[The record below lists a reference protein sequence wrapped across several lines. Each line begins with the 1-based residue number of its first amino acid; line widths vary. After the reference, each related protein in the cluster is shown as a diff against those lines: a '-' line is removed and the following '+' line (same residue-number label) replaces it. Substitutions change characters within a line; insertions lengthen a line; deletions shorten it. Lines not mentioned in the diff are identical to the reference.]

1 LKKLHRF
8 ILISYIGPLFLAFF
22 IVVFLL
28 LMQFLWKYI
37 DDLAGK
43 GLSASI
49 ISELLLYASA
59 SMVPMA
65 LPLAILL
72 SSLMTF
78 GNMGEHYELIAMK
91 SSGISLQRVMAPLVV
106 LVFFISI
113 FAFFFFNNVM
123 PFANLKMMSLLYDVQ
138 QKRPEFQIREGIFYA
153 GIENY
158 SIKVGEKDNRTNR
171 LQDIKI
177 YDHSE
182 GKGNTSVTTADS
194 GYMKMT
200 ADSNLVLEL
209 YNGYTYNEMSDHRV
223 RNRKNYPARRD
234 HFEEQ
239 KIILSMTGFQFN
251 RTDETLFKG
260 GYKMMNVK
268 QLRKAIDSLNG
279 DFASDKNQFT
289 RDLLLSSYFKGD
301 KAFKKSLDK
310 DTAQSLKPR
319 LKKINTYAIYDT
331 LSIQQ
336 KRSVLD
342 QSLNLVRATRS
353 HIVAQKDNFYGKVK
367 RIRKHEIE
375 LHRKLTLSFAC
386 FIFFFIGAPLGA
398 IIRRGGL
405 GMPVVVSVVFF
416 LLYYVIS
423 LTGEKLVREDIMPVY
438 EGMWISSFILL
449 PLGVYLTYK
458 ATTDAAI
465 LNIDTYINFF
475 KKIAGFMRIR
485 DWFNFE

>member
-1 LKKLHRF
+1 M
-8 ILISYIGPLFLAFF
+8 SYIGPLFLAFF
-22 IVVFLL
+22 IVIFLL

-43 GLSASI
+43 GLSASVI
-49 ISELLLYASA
+49 AELLLYASA

-65 LPLAILL
+65 LPLSILL

-78 GNMGEHYELIAMK
+78 GNMGEHYELIAIK
-91 SSGISLQRVMAPLVV
+91 SSGISLQRLMAPLVV

-123 PFANLKMMSLLYDVQ
+123 PYANLKMMSLLYDVQ

-158 SIKVGEKDNRTNR
+158 SIKVGQKDNRTNR
-171 LQDIKI
+171 LKDIKI

-182 GKGNTSVTTADS
+182 GKGNISVTTADS

-209 YNGYTYNEMSDHRV
+209 YNGNSYNEMTDHRV

-239 KIILSMTGFQFN
+239 KIILSMTGFQFS
-251 RTDETLFKG
+251 RTDENLFKG

-268 QLRKAIDSLNG
+268 QLKKAIDSLNG
-279 DFASDKNQFT
+279 DFSADKNQFT
-289 RDLLLSSYFKGD
+289 RELLIGNYFKSD
-301 KAFKKSLDK
+301 KVFKKTLLK
-310 DTAQSLKPR
+310 DTLPSVNPKTI
-319 LKKINTYAIYDT
+319 KINTLAIYDT
-331 LSIQQ
+331 LPLQQ

-342 QSLNLVRATRS
+342 QALNLVRSTRS
-353 HIVAQKDNFYGKVK
+353 HILSQKDTFTGKIK

-423 LTGEKLVREDIMPVY
+423 LTGEKLVREDLMPVY

-458 ATTDAAI
+458 ATTDSAI

-475 KKIAGFMRIR
+475 KKIAAFLRLR